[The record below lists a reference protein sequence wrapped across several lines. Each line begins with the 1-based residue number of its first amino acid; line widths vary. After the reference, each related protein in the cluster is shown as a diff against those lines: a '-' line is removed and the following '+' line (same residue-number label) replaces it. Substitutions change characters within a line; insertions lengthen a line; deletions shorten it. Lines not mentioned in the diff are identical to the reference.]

1 MNAPAKQTLTI
12 DMLKNKVGDTLGS
25 SSWITVD
32 QSMIDKFADVTRDH
46 QFIHVDPE
54 RAKRETPF
62 GGTIAHGYLTLSL
75 LAGFGYEALPSVANR
90 AMGINYGLDKVRFL
104 NPVRAGSR
112 LRAHFKLA
120 ELTERSPKEVLFK
133 YQVTVEIEGEERP
146 ALIAESLGMAVLQ

>member
-1 MNAPAKQTLTI
+1 MNAPAKQPLTI
-12 DMLKNKVGDTLGS
+12 DMLRGKVGETLGS
-25 SSWITVD
+25 SSWVTVD
-32 QSMIDKFADVTRDH
+32 QTMIDKFADVTRDH

-75 LAGFGYEALPSVANR
+75 LAGFGYEALPTVANR

-104 NPVRAGSR
+104 SPVRAGSR

-120 ELTERSPKEVLFK
+120 EMTERSPKEVLFK